1 MTIHR
6 FETEGSMNDKNSNEK
21 KITDHQAEEDPSG
34 LAIRCSCGGWS
45 MLYNNSFGL
54 DATAEHQRHVA
65 KSI

>member
-1 MTIHR
+1 
-6 FETEGSMNDKNSNEK
+6 MNDKNSNEK